1 MLEIF
6 LTLTLMMSYMYVGSS
21 YPTEVAKRI
30 TWLEIEASVFK
41 KGQKLPSPFNCL
53 TIWTKKMGRIIF
65 SYVPW

>member
-1 MLEIF
+1 
-6 LTLTLMMSYMYVGSS
+6 MYVGSS

-53 TIWTKKMGRIIF
+53 TI
-65 SYVPW
+65 